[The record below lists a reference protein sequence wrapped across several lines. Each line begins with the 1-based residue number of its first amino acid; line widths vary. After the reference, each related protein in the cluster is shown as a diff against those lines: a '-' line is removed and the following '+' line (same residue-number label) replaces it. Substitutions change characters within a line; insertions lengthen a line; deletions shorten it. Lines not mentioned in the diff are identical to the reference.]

1 MTEQTLTK
9 LSDLIARARAAG
21 ADAADAVFISS
32 TAIGAGV
39 RNGTTEDL
47 ERSETTDL
55 GLRVFTGQKSAIVSA
70 TTLAP
75 ARFEGLVEQALAM
88 ARVLPDDRFAGLA
101 EHSLTGTHTT
111 NTLDL
116 ADTAEPDAKALLA
129 RATEGEQAAL
139 AIKGVTNSAGSNAS
153 WGRTEVSL
161 VTSQGFAGHYARTS
175 HSTSVCV
182 LAGQG
187 ETMQR
192 DYDYH
197 STVHLADLENAAELG
212 RKAGAN
218 AVARLN
224 PTRPRTG
231 RYPVVFH
238 PRVANSF
245 LQHFIGAI
253 SGASI
258 ARGTSFLKDKLNQ
271 RIFAEGVS
279 ITDDP
284 TRPRGLRSRPFDGEG
299 THATPLALVQ
309 NGVLQTWLLDSRSAR
324 QLGLTSNGRAAR
336 GTSGP
341 PAPSPTNLALAPGAL
356 SPTALMADIKE
367 GLFITEM
374 MGSSING
381 LTGDYSRGASG
392 FMIRDGQ
399 LAEATAEFTLAGNL
413 LDIFASF
420 ILANDL
426 VFRFGTNAPTL
437 RTDALNV
444 AGA

>member
-1 MTEQTLTK
+1 MSAQTLEK
-9 LSDLIARARAAG
+9 ISDLVRRARTAG
-21 ADAADAVFISS
+21 ADAADAVFVSS

-39 RNGTTEDL
+39 RNGVTEEL

-55 GLRVFTGQKSAIVSA
+55 GLRVFTGRKSAIVST
-70 TTLAP
+70 TTLDP
-75 ARFEGLVEQALAM
+75 SRFDGLVEQALAM
-88 ARVLPDDRFAGLA
+88 AHVLPEDRFAGLA
-101 EHSLTGTHTT
+101 PHALTGTLTS

-116 ADTAEPDAKALLA
+116 TDTAEPDANALLA
-129 RATEGEQAAL
+129 RAREGEEAAL
-139 AIKGVTNSAGSNAS
+139 AVNGVTNSAGSSAS
-153 WGRTEVSL
+153 WGRTDIAL
-161 VTSQGFAGHYARTS
+161 VTSQDFAGTYARTR

-182 LAGQG
+182 LAGKG

-197 STVHLADLENAAELG
+197 GTVHLADLDNAAVLG
-212 RKAGAN
+212 RSAGEK
-218 AVARLN
+218 AVARVN
-224 PTRPRTG
+224 PVRPRTG

-245 LQHFIGAI
+245 LGHFIGAI
-253 SGASI
+253 NGSSI
-258 ARGTSFLKDKLNQ
+258 ARGTSFLKEKLGQ
-271 RIFAEGVS
+271 RLFAEGVT

-284 TRPRGLRSRPFDGEG
+284 TRHRGLRSRPFDGE
-299 THATPLALVQ
+299 AMPVAPLELVRD
-309 NGVLQTWLLDSRSAR
+309 GVLQTWILDTRSAR
-324 QLGLTSNGRAAR
+324 HLGLESNGRAAR

-341 PAPSPTNLALAPGAL
+341 PSPSATNLSFGPGTL
-356 SPTALMADIKE
+356 SPEELMADIKE

-399 LAEATAEFTLAGNL
+399 IAESAAEFTLAGNL
-413 LDIFASF
+413 LEIFASLT
-420 ILANDL
+420 LANDL
-426 VFRFGTNAPTL
+426 QFRFGTDAPTL
-437 RTDALNV
+437 RVEALSI

>member
-1 MTEQTLTK
+1 MSAQTLEK
-9 LSDLIARARAAG
+9 ISDLVRRARTAG
-21 ADAADAVFISS
+21 ADAADAVFVSS

-39 RNGTTEDL
+39 RNGVTEEL

-55 GLRVFTGQKSAIVSA
+55 GLRVFTGRKSAIVST
-70 TTLAP
+70 TTLDP
-75 ARFEGLVEQALAM
+75 SRFDGLVEQALAM
-88 ARVLPDDRFAGLA
+88 ARVLPEDRFAGLA
-101 EHSLTGTHTT
+101 PHALTGTLTT

-116 ADTAEPDAKALLA
+116 TDTAEPDANALLVRA
-129 RATEGEQAAL
+129 REGEEAAL
-139 AIKGVTNSAGSNAS
+139 AVNGVTNSAGSSAS
-153 WGRTEVSL
+153 WGRTDIAL
-161 VTSQGFAGHYARTS
+161 VTSQDFAGTYAPTR

-182 LAGQG
+182 LAGKD

-197 STVHLADLENAAELG
+197 GTVHLADLDNAAVLG
-212 RKAGAN
+212 RSAGEK
-218 AVARLN
+218 AVARVN
-224 PTRPRTG
+224 PVRPRTG

-245 LQHFIGAI
+245 LGHFIGAI
-253 SGASI
+253 NGSSI
-258 ARGTSFLKDKLNQ
+258 ARGTSFLKEKLGQ
-271 RIFAEGVS
+271 RLFAEGVT

-284 TRPRGLRSRPFDGEG
+284 TRHRGLRSRPFDGE
-299 THATPLALVQ
+299 AMPVAPLELVRG
-309 NGVLQTWLLDSRSAR
+309 GVLQTWILDTRSAR
-324 QLGLTSNGRAAR
+324 HLGLESNGRAAR

-341 PAPSPTNLALAPGAL
+341 PSPSATNLSFGPGTL
-356 SPTALMADIKE
+356 SPEELMADIKE

-399 LAEATAEFTLAGNL
+399 IAESAAEFTLAGNL
-413 LDIFASF
+413 LEIFASLT
-420 ILANDL
+420 LANDL
-426 VFRFGTNAPTL
+426 QFRFGTDAPTL
-437 RTDALNV
+437 RVEALSI

>member
-1 MTEQTLTK
+1 MSAQTLEK
-9 LSDLIARARAAG
+9 ISDLVRRARTAG
-21 ADAADAVFISS
+21 ADAADAVFVSS

-39 RNGTTEDL
+39 RNGVTEEL

-55 GLRVFTGQKSAIVSA
+55 GLRVFTGRKSAIVST
-70 TTLAP
+70 TTLDP
-75 ARFEGLVEQALAM
+75 SRFDGLVEQALAM
-88 ARVLPDDRFAGLA
+88 ARVLPEDRFAGLA
-101 EHSLTGTHTT
+101 PHALTGTLTT

-116 ADTAEPDAKALLA
+116 TDTAEPDANALLVRA
-129 RATEGEQAAL
+129 REGEEAAL
-139 AIKGVTNSAGSNAS
+139 AVNGVTNSAGSSAS
-153 WGRTEVSL
+153 WGRTDIAL
-161 VTSQGFAGHYARTS
+161 VTSQDFAGTYARTR

-182 LAGQG
+182 LAGKD

-197 STVHLADLENAAELG
+197 GTVHLADLDNAAVLG
-212 RKAGAN
+212 RSAGEK
-218 AVARLN
+218 AVARVN
-224 PTRPRTG
+224 PVRPRTG

-245 LQHFIGAI
+245 LGHFIGAI
-253 SGASI
+253 NGSSI
-258 ARGTSFLKDKLNQ
+258 ARGTSFLKEKLGQ
-271 RIFAEGVS
+271 RLFAEGVT

-284 TRPRGLRSRPFDGEG
+284 TRHRGLRSRPFDGE
-299 THATPLALVQ
+299 AMPVAPLELVRD
-309 NGVLQTWLLDSRSAR
+309 GVLQTWILDTRSAR
-324 QLGLTSNGRAAR
+324 HLGLESNGRAAR

-341 PAPSPTNLALAPGAL
+341 PSPSATNLSFGPGTL
-356 SPTALMADIKE
+356 SPEELMADIKE

-399 LAEATAEFTLAGNL
+399 IAESAAEFTLAGNL
-413 LDIFASF
+413 LEIFASLT
-420 ILANDL
+420 LANDL
-426 VFRFGTNAPTL
+426 QFRFGTDAPTL
-437 RTDALNV
+437 RVEALSI

>member
-1 MTEQTLTK
+1 MSAQTLEK
-9 LSDLIARARAAG
+9 ISDLVRRARTAG
-21 ADAADAVFISS
+21 ADAADAVFVSS

-39 RNGTTEDL
+39 RNGVTEEL

-55 GLRVFTGQKSAIVSA
+55 GLRVFTGRKSAIVST
-70 TTLAP
+70 TTLDP
-75 ARFEGLVEQALAM
+75 SRFDGLVEQALAM
-88 ARVLPDDRFAGLA
+88 ARVLPEDRFAGLA
-101 EHSLTGTHTT
+101 PHALTGTLTS

-116 ADTAEPDAKALLA
+116 TDTAEPDANALLA
-129 RATEGEQAAL
+129 RAREGEEAAL
-139 AIKGVTNSAGSNAS
+139 AVNGVTNSAGSSAS
-153 WGRTEVSL
+153 WGRTDIAL
-161 VTSQGFAGHYARTS
+161 VTSQDFAGTYARTR

-182 LAGQG
+182 LAGKD

-197 STVHLADLENAAELG
+197 GTVHLADLDNAAVLG
-212 RKAGAN
+212 RSAGEK
-218 AVARLN
+218 AVARVN
-224 PTRPRTG
+224 PVRPRTG

-245 LQHFIGAI
+245 LGHFIGAI
-253 SGASI
+253 NGSSI
-258 ARGTSFLKDKLNQ
+258 ARGTSFLKEKLGQ
-271 RIFAEGVS
+271 RLFAESVT

-284 TRPRGLRSRPFDGEG
+284 TRHRGLRSRPFDGE
-299 THATPLALVQ
+299 AMPVAPLELVRD
-309 NGVLQTWLLDSRSAR
+309 GVLQTWILDTRSAR
-324 QLGLTSNGRAAR
+324 HLGLESNGRAAR

-341 PAPSPTNLALAPGAL
+341 PSPSATNLSFGPGTL
-356 SPTALMADIKE
+356 SPEELMADIKE

-399 LAEATAEFTLAGNL
+399 IAESAAEFTLAGNL
-413 LDIFASF
+413 LEIFASLT
-420 ILANDL
+420 LANDL
-426 VFRFGTNAPTL
+426 QFRFGTDAPTL
-437 RTDALNV
+437 RVEALSI

>member
-1 MTEQTLTK
+1 MSAQTLEK
-9 LSDLIARARAAG
+9 ISDLVRRARTAG
-21 ADAADAVFISS
+21 ADAADAVFVSS

-39 RNGTTEDL
+39 RNGVTEEL

-55 GLRVFTGQKSAIVSA
+55 GLRVFTGRKSAIVST
-70 TTLAP
+70 TTLDP
-75 ARFEGLVEQALAM
+75 SRFDGLVEQALAM
-88 ARVLPDDRFAGLA
+88 ARVLPEDRFAGLA
-101 EHSLTGTHTT
+101 PHALTGTLTT

-116 ADTAEPDAKALLA
+116 TDTAEPDANALLTRA
-129 RATEGEQAAL
+129 REGEEAAL
-139 AIKGVTNSAGSNAS
+139 AVNGVTNSAGSSAS
-153 WGRTEVSL
+153 WGRTDIAL
-161 VTSQGFAGHYARTS
+161 VTSQDFAGTYARTR

-182 LAGQG
+182 LAGKD

-197 STVHLADLENAAELG
+197 GTVHLADLDNAAVLG
-212 RKAGAN
+212 RSAGEK
-218 AVARLN
+218 AVARVN
-224 PTRPRTG
+224 PVRPRTG

-245 LQHFIGAI
+245 LGHFIGAI
-253 SGASI
+253 NGSSI
-258 ARGTSFLKDKLNQ
+258 ARGTSFLKEKLGQ
-271 RIFAEGVS
+271 RLFAESVT

-284 TRPRGLRSRPFDGEG
+284 TRHRGLRSRPFDGE
-299 THATPLALVQ
+299 AMPVAPLELVRD
-309 NGVLQTWLLDSRSAR
+309 GVLQTWILDTRSAR
-324 QLGLTSNGRAAR
+324 HLGLESNGRAAR

-341 PAPSPTNLALAPGAL
+341 PSPSATNLSFGPGTL
-356 SPTALMADIKE
+356 SPEELMADIKE

-399 LAEATAEFTLAGNL
+399 IAESAAEFTLAGNL
-413 LDIFASF
+413 LEIFASLT
-420 ILANDL
+420 LANNL
-426 VFRFGTNAPTL
+426 QFRFGTDAPTL
-437 RTDALNV
+437 RVEALSI

>member
-1 MTEQTLTK
+1 MSENTLDK
-9 LSDLIARARAAG
+9 ISDLLRRARSAG
-21 ADAADAVFISS
+21 ADAADAVFVSS

-39 RNGTTEDL
+39 RNGVTEEL

-55 GLRVFTGQKSAIVSA
+55 GLRVFSGKKSAIVST
-70 TTLAP
+70 TTLDP
-75 ARFEGLVEQALAM
+75 ARFDGLVEQALAM
-88 ARVLPDDRFAGLA
+88 AQVLPDDLFAGLA

-116 ADTAEPDAKALLA
+116 ADTAEPDANALLA

-139 AIKGVTNSAGSNAS
+139 AIKGVTNSAGSSAS
-153 WGRTEVSL
+153 FGRTEVIL
-161 VTSQGFAGHYARTS
+161 ATSQGFMGSYARTS

-192 DYDYH
+192 DYDY
-197 STVHLADLENAAELG
+197 SSAVYLSDLTNPTTLG
-212 RKAGAN
+212 KQAGEN

-238 PRVANSF
+238 PRIANSF
-245 LQHFIGAI
+245 LRHFVGAVNG
-253 SGASI
+253 SAI
-258 ARGTSFLKDKLNQ
+258 ARGTSFLKDKMGQ
-271 RIFAEGVS
+271 KIFADGITV
-279 ITDDP
+279 TDDP

-299 THATPLALVQ
+299 TLAAPLTLVE
-309 NGVLQTWLLDSRSAR
+309 NGILKSWVLDTRSAR

-336 GTSGP
+336 GASSPPGP
-341 PAPSPTNLALAPGAL
+341 SATNLAFAAGHL
-356 SPTALMADIKE
+356 SPSEVMADIKE

-399 LAEATAEFTLAGNL
+399 VAEAVAEFTLAGNL
-413 LDIFASF
+413 LDIFAS
-420 ILANDL
+420 LVVANDL
-426 VFRFGTNAPTL
+426 VFRFGTDAPTL
-437 RTDALNV
+437 RSDALSV